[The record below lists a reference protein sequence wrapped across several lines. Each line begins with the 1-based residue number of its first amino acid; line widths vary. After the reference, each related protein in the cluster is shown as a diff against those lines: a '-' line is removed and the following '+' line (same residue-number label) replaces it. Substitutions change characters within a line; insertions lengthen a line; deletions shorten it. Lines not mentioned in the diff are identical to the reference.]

1 MSIVI
6 LAESPGKKFPRMQ
19 EPLVEKVI
27 VQSGRGFTQTEQEI
41 IANRDVLANIRK
53 KLGIV
58 SLRSDAD
65 LVRLVEEHLPLG
77 VISALIRHGLQ
88 EKEIYNLV
96 LPRRTLQHR
105 RARKERLTR
114 EESDRA
120 VRLARLVSL
129 TERVFG
135 DAKAGMDWLRA
146 PKMRYD
152 GRAPI
157 ELMTTETG
165 ARLIEGMLHQIDQ
178 GLAA

>member
-1 MSIVI
+1 M
-6 LAESPGKKFPRMQ
+6 
-19 EPLVEKVI
+19 EKVI
-27 VQSGRGFTQTEQEI
+27 VKSLEKESDHSFIQTEQEI
-41 IANRDVLANIRK
+41 SANRDVLSNIRK
-53 KLGIV
+53 KLGII

-65 LVRLVEEHLPLG
+65 LVRLVEEQLPLG
-77 VISALIRHGLQ
+77 VISALVKHGLQ

-105 RARKERLTR
+105 RARKEKLTR

-120 VRLARLVSL
+120 VRLARLVAL

-146 PKMRYD
+146 PKMRD
-152 GRAPI
+152 GGRAPI
-157 ELMTTETG
+157 KLMATETG
-165 ARLIEGMLHQIDQ
+165 ARLVEEMLHQIDQ